1 MHALRRAALATM
13 AVAMSLAL
21 PVGIAVSA
29 PSTGGGPVAQA
40 APSTP
45 VTTVSP
51 KTGLKDGDTISVS
64 GAGFSGAG
72 AGIYVGLVQDD
83 AFSSTNAGAW
93 MTMEFIK
100 AADIDSGAWSTR
112 VTVAA
117 TKGAF

>member
-51 KTGLKDGDTISVS
+51 KT
-64 GAGFSGAG
+64 A
-72 AGIYVGLVQDD
+72 
-83 AFSSTNAGAW
+83 
-93 MTMEFIK
+93 
-100 AADIDSGAWSTR
+100 
-112 VTVAA
+112 
-117 TKGAF
+117 